1 MIAEKWPTL
10 AKFLKNIVGRID
22 IIGVP
27 IEKATVNYIN
37 NVNPLEPQEKEMLIR
52 DTEEFLETVEE
63 NLEEFNELAWRAH
76 SSDQARSYMADL
88 LEIMKTTAPW

>member
-27 IEKATVNYIN
+27 IEEATIN
-37 NVNPLEPQEKEMLIR
+37 FVDNVDPQEKDMLIR
-52 DTEEFLETVEE
+52 NTEEFLETVEE
-63 NLEEFNELAWRAH
+63 NLVEFNELAWRTYSAE
-76 SSDQARSYMADL
+76 QARSYMDDL
-88 LEIMKTTAPW
+88 LEVMRTGS